1 MYAVGVSYLYQDGVM
16 DVDNNYKRLNFR
28 GSVDYDATNWLKVGF
43 NGVFSNSTQQ
53 VPNNQAW
60 QKAFNCPPIV
70 ALYDD
75 KYNEKSFPDKFGSP
89 DAIGYTSTNFLNPIA
104 TAKYFD
110 SSKENYQVL
119 SNFYAQIDFIPSKLN
134 FKTNYSYS
142 FLSTQ
147 GREFTPKYYVSSWQQ
162 SATTQLTKNETS
174 ITTISGIIP

>member
-1 MYAVGVSYLYQDGVM
+1 MFLIFAGTIGTHC
-16 DVDNNYKRLNFR
+16 KH
-28 GSVDYDATNWLKVGF
+28 
-43 NGVFSNSTQQ
+43 QQ
-53 VPNNQAW
+53 IFV
-60 QKAFNCPPIV
+60 IV

-89 DAIGYTSTNFLNPIA
+89 DAIGYTSNFYNPVA

-162 SATTQLTKNETS
+162 SATTQLTKNENKYYRSLMYNRLHPENQICQGKTFHCTCHHKELRWEES
-174 ITTISGIIP
+174 

>member
-75 KYNEKSFPDKFGSP
+75 KYNEKVFP
-89 DAIGYTSTNFLNPIA
+89 
-104 TAKYFD
+104 
-110 SSKENYQVL
+110 
-119 SNFYAQIDFIPSKLN
+119 
-134 FKTNYSYS
+134 
-142 FLSTQ
+142 
-147 GREFTPKYYVSSWQQ
+147 
-162 SATTQLTKNETS
+162 
-174 ITTISGIIP
+174 